1 MQQSVHGLHRAI
13 PWLFCTALSI
23 GVGIK
28 GASAQSLAQIAV
40 PTAPMGWASWNAFGT
55 QISEAIIERQALAL
69 SNFNATLSYPT
80 PKYNRLNID
89 DGFWMQS
96 SGRNADGSPKIDP
109 ALWTNGT
116 LTASVNTIHSLGLKA
131 GAYTDAGSTGCAGA
145 GGSEGYYN
153 ADFLRFAQQGFDFVK
168 VDFCGGRTEGLDP
181 KNTYAAVV
189 QALQS
194 AMAQTR
200 RTLYMSVCDW
210 GFYGPPG
217 YTDSAMGP
225 WTWAPGID
233 LIPADTWRTAD
244 DITFSVGT
252 GATASFLDV
261 LHNFHANNHPE
272 AQHTG
277 FYNDP
282 DMMVVGLNGLDAST
296 TARVQSR
303 AHMSLW
309 AVGGSPLILGLNLQ
323 TQLGDPTL
331 RAIVGNSQAILID
344 QDPRGLPA
352 IQVAAPAAGLEVW
365 ARLLSGS
372 GNRAVVLLNT
382 TSSTAAIS
390 VTSTQLG
397 LLANA
402 AMSIKDVWSRS
413 TTIVTG
419 TYTAS
424 VPANGA
430 ALLLVNGADVAAKAA
445 SLSKGVSAAG
455 FVTYQASATPTT
467 LANQA
472 AINQGPTHLDIAYQ
486 NLSSATLAMSMSSNG
501 GAATMVSF
509 PPTGAAPASTVSV
522 VNNLT
527 AGSANTISFTAA
539 TLNAAPVL
547 SGVSVV
553 AGPVPAFQP
562 AYQADSKTNTL
573 SGTAVVAACS
583 ACSDGNK
590 IGYIGSSGGQS
601 GTLTFNN
608 VTAPAAGNYRIL
620 VGYID
625 GGPDR
630 QATVSVNGGAGQS
643 FNFPSGKDW
652 NTVQVAPIF
661 VTLNKGANTLTFSNP
676 SNYAPDISALTQ
688 PVAD

>member
-1 MQQSVHGLHRAI
+1 MQQSVDGLRRAI
-13 PWLFCTALSI
+13 PWFFCTALSI
-23 GVGIK
+23 GVD

-55 QISEAIIERQALAL
+55 QISQAIIEQQALAL
-69 SNFNATLSYPT
+69 SNFNATLSFAT

-109 ALWTNGT
+109 TLWTNGT
-116 LTASVNTIHSLGLKA
+116 LSASVNYIHSLGLKA

-145 GGSEGYYN
+145 GGSEGFYN
-153 ADFLRFAQQGFDFVK
+153 ADFLRFAQQEFDFVK
-168 VDFCGGRTEGLDP
+168 VDFCGGRTEALDP

-194 AMAQTR
+194 AMAQTQH
-200 RTLYMSVCDW
+200 TLYMSICDW

-217 YTDSAMGP
+217 FTDSAKGP

-252 GATASFLDV
+252 GASASFLDV

-277 FYNDP
+277 YYNDP

-309 AVGGSPLILGLNLQ
+309 VVGGSPLILGLNVQ
-323 TQLGDPTL
+323 TLLGDPTL

-352 IQVAAPAAGLEVW
+352 IQVSAPAAGLEVW

-382 TSSTAAIS
+382 TAATAAIS
-390 VTSTQLG
+390 VTSTELG

-402 AMSIKDVWSRS
+402 AMSIKDVWSNS
-413 TTIVTG
+413 ATIVTG

-430 ALLLVNGADVAAKAA
+430 ALLLVNGTDVAAKAA
-445 SLSKGVSAAG
+445 SLSKGVSSTG
-455 FVTYQASATPTT
+455 FVTYQASLTPTIV
-467 LANQA
+467 ANQA
-472 AINQGPTHLDIAYQ
+472 TISQGPTHLDIAYE
-486 NLSSATLAMSMSSNG
+486 NASNATLIMAMSSNG

-527 AGSANTISFTAA
+527 AGSANTIGFTAV
-539 TLNAAPVL
+539 TLNAPAL

-562 AYQADSKTNTL
+562 AYQADSKANTL

-590 IGYIGSSGGQS
+590 VGYIGSSGGQS

-608 VTAPAAGNYRIL
+608 VTAPAAGHYRIL

-630 QATVSVNGGAGQS
+630 QATVSVNGGGGQS

-652 NTVQVAPIF
+652 NTVQVAPIL

-676 SNYAPDISALTQ
+676 SAYAPDISALTQ
-688 PVAD
+688 PVAN